1 MLDAGKAKDKQ
12 RDPHIKHVTHFEPR
26 VICKLLNSPD
36 YLGRSY
42 SRSHKDPTKYI
53 KNKQICNLIDEI
65 RYNTGSNGEMY
76 ARKHSAKLHYRGIVP
91 ANING
96 GNASA
101 LYEFADQLDLGDAG
115 PDQNERLLPPVS
127 KQKEDEYGPGFKELE
142 YRRDNSAKLHYKNY
156 LEPQLNGGNASS
168 SYETADKLDLGGA
181 GPKCGEVLVPHLG
194 HIH

>member
-1 MLDAGKAKDKQ
+1 MLDGGKAKDKQ
-12 RDPHIKHVTHFEPR
+12 RDPNIKHVTHFEPR

-36 YLGRSY
+36 YLGRAY
-42 SRSHKDPTKYI
+42 SRVHKDPTKYI
-53 KNKQICNLIDEI
+53 KNKQICDLIDEI
-65 RYNTGSNGEMY
+65 RYNTGSKGEMY

-115 PDQNERLLPPVS
+115 PDQNERLLPRIIKP
-127 KQKEDEYGPGFKELE
+127 EDTNALEELE
-142 YRRDNSAKLHYKNY
+142 YRRDNSAKLNYKDY
-156 LEPQLNGGNASS
+156 LEPRLNGGNASS